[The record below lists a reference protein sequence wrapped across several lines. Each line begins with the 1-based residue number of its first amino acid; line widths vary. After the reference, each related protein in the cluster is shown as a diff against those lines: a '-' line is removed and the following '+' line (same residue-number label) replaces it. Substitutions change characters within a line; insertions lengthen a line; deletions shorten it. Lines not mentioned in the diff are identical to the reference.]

1 MPLDPTLH
9 DVSADQLYVMLQ
21 ALLKGDEHPLHA
33 SAVKLAGEYC
43 GQHQAEMIKRSLDQR
58 HKRAS

>member
-9 DVSADQLYVMLQ
+9 GVTADQLYVMLQ
-21 ALLKGDEHPLHA
+21 SLLKGEDHPLHK
-33 SAVKLAGEYC
+33 SAVKLAREYC
-43 GQHQAEMIKRSLDQR
+43 EQHQAEMIQRSVEQR